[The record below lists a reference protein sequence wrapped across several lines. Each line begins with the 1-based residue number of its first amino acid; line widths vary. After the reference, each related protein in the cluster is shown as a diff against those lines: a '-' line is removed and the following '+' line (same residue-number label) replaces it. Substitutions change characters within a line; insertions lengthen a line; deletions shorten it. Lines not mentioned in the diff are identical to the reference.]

1 MKKRSKRYAKGLEKF
16 DVSKTY
22 AVDDAL
28 RILAEFPPAKFDETV
43 ELAMHLGVD
52 PKQGDQ
58 MVRGIVRLPH
68 GSGKTVRVLVFTTNQ
83 GDALAAGA
91 EYAGLEDLIAK
102 IQDGWCEFD
111 VAIAT
116 TAAMREIRPIAR
128 ILGPRGLMPNPKA
141 GTVSDDVSSAI
152 REVKAGRY
160 EFKMDK
166 TANIALIVGKKSFS
180 AEKLRENVHVAY
192 EEVERACPES
202 VKSRYILSA
211 TLSSTMGPGIKLSM
225 KQMQF

>member
-1 MKKRSKRYAKGLEKF
+1 MKKHGKRYLQGFGKF
-16 DVSKTY
+16 DATKMY
-22 AVDDAL
+22 AVLEAL
-28 RILAEFPPAKFDETV
+28 RILKEFPAAKFDETV

-68 GSGKTVRVLVFTTNQ
+68 GSGKNVRILVFTTNPE
-83 GDALAAGA
+83 DALAAGA
-91 EYAGLEDLIAK
+91 EFAGLDDLIAK
-102 IQDGWCEFD
+102 IQEGWIDFD

-116 TAAMREIRPIAR
+116 TAAMKEIRSIAR

-141 GTVSDDVSSAI
+141 GTVSDDIQSAI

-166 TANIALIVGKKSFS
+166 TANVALVVGKLSLGV
-180 AEKLRENVHVAY
+180 EKLAENVRVACD
-192 EEVERACPES
+192 EVERACPGN
-202 VKSRYILSA
+202 VKGRYILSA
-211 TLSSTMGPGIKLSM
+211 TLSATMSPGVSLAL
-225 KQMQF
+225 KQQS